1 MHFYY
6 KYELP
11 AIVNESGNKRIL
23 VFGDSF
29 AQLTRMPKHIRPDS
43 WISHLAQHLD
53 AQIHSYGISGAAES
67 TILYT
72 YLETYSEER
81 DFTIIFHTHP
91 ERSDVYFEQPD
102 LTDRAYKKW
111 DKALEKHP
119 CLHLYWADAQ
129 HYKFTNGQT
138 LSCDY
143 WTNLHGTYENG
154 EVSTDKYLQTGIRRH
169 HMTLEDNKH
178 FTTDVYNKIK
188 GEF

>member
-11 AIVNESGNKRIL
+11 AIVNEGGDKRIL

-29 AQLTRMPKHIRPDS
+29 AQLTRMAKHTISDS
-43 WISHLAQHLD
+43 WISHLALQLD
-53 AQIHSYGISGAAES
+53 AQISSYGISGAAES

-72 YLETYSEER
+72 YLKTYSEER

-91 ERSDVYFEQPD
+91 MRPDVYFEQQD
-102 LTDRAYKKW
+102 LIIPAYKKW

-119 CLHLYWADAQ
+119 CLHLYWSETK
-129 HYKFTNGQT
+129 HYKFKNGQK

-143 WTNLHGTYENG
+143 WTNLHEKCENG
-154 EVSTDKYLQTGIRRH
+154 EVSIDRKQEVDIRH

-178 FTTDVYNKIK
+178 FATDVYNKIK

>member
-1 MHFYY
+1 VHFYY

-29 AQLTRMPKHIRPDS
+29 AQLTRMVKHIRPDS

>member
-11 AIVNESGNKRIL
+11 AIVNEGGDKRIL

-29 AQLTRMPKHIRPDS
+29 AQLTRMVKHIRPDS

-81 DFTIIFHTHP
+81 DFTIIFHTIIYS
-91 ERSDVYFEQPD
+91 ERLYFSKKNDLYFLDCKLIVFTLPD
-102 LTDRAYKKW
+102 GKK
-111 DKALEKHP
+111 
-119 CLHLYWADAQ
+119 
-129 HYKFTNGQT
+129 
-138 LSCDY
+138 
-143 WTNLHGTYENG
+143 
-154 EVSTDKYLQTGIRRH
+154 
-169 HMTLEDNKH
+169 
-178 FTTDVYNKIK
+178 
-188 GEF
+188 